1 MELYIDVLFLVS
13 SGCHFLLLWTTG
25 KLAGVSFRLW
35 RICAGAMTASA
46 VYCLLLVMGYGF
58 SGGWW
63 LALGLAVLGIE
74 IAFFPKSWKNLCSL
88 LIAAALASFL
98 LAGFLEACVAMT
110 SVQRWIGR
118 GLSIPLHWMPWQ
130 RLLWGCVLFGLFV
143 RVISQWLERHGT
155 KRRQY
160 CQVRLEWEGRSCT
173 LCGFWD
179 TGNGL
184 CTPQGKPV
192 AVVEC
197 AACLSLFPSESLPY
211 FLQKDFQEQERLPWL
226 SEIPFTALGITEG
239 KLLLFW
245 VDGMEVTTQ
254 KQTKRYEHMPIG
266 LYRDTFAGGYE
277 ILMPTAL
284 LEEEGT

>member
-35 RICAGAMTASA
+35 RICAGAIAASA

-58 SGGWW
+58 SGSWW

-74 IAFFPKSWKNLCSL
+74 IAFFPRSWKKLCSL
-88 LIAAALASFL
+88 LIATALASFL
-98 LAGFLEACVAMT
+98 LAGFLEACFAMT
-110 SVQRWIGR
+110 SVQRLLGR

-130 RLLWGCVLFGLFV
+130 RLLWGCILFGLCI
-143 RVISQWLERHGT
+143 RAISQWLQHHGI
-155 KRRQY
+155 KRNQY
-160 CQVRLEWEGRSCT
+160 CQVSLEREGRSCT

-184 CTPQGKPV
+184 CTPQGQPV
-192 AVVEC
+192 AVAEF
-197 AACLSLFPSESLPY
+197 AACLALFPPEIVQDV
-211 FLQKDFQEQERLPWL
+211 LQDDLQAIEQIGLT
-226 SEIPFTALGITEG
+226 EIPFSALGTTAG
-239 KLLLFW
+239 KLLIFW
-245 VDGMEVTTQ
+245 VDCMQITTQ
-254 KQTKRYEHMPIG
+254 KQTKRYAHMPIG